1 MLFYRISSPKYIDDL
16 SGNGAKQYG
25 GRWNNKGTAAV
36 YLATSRAM
44 SVVEVLVHLRPED
57 LDRDYSLATFE
68 IESSSILTLD
78 TADLPKNWKDY
89 EHNELLK
96 KIGTKFI
103 KEGEFLMLKVPSV
116 IIEEECNFLLNP
128 DHPEAENIKQL
139 SKRIFRFDTRLKA

>member
-68 IESSSILTLD
+68 IESS
-78 TADLPKNWKDY
+78 
-89 EHNELLK
+89 
-96 KIGTKFI
+96 
-103 KEGEFLMLKVPSV
+103 
-116 IIEEECNFLLNP
+116 
-128 DHPEAENIKQL
+128 
-139 SKRIFRFDTRLKA
+139 